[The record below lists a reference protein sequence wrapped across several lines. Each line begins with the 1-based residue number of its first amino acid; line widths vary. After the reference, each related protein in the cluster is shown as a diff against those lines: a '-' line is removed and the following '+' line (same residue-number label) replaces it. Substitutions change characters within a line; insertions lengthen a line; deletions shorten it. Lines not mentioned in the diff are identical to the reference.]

1 MTSIGN
7 FITELEKSDSKVK
20 EYFGDCDKLI
30 KNLKELN
37 SVIGMAKLKGQIV
50 KQIKTFISMKSMNIY
65 NDKDRKHCLLLGP
78 PGCGKTTVGKILC
91 KIWVS
96 IGFIGSG
103 RRNTKIN
110 SFNKLQDELLRNQ
123 RKEIN
128 DSKQKVRESLE
139 ILTKFLAVNGSTD
152 NCLKVLIENKSR
164 ISERDYSMLYDYLTK
179 IKTNIDT
186 SYAKLAIINSKKSE
200 HLSNVQIGESS
211 METTK
216 DEHLPFHCYNRND
229 VVSRYVGDTTHRTTK
244 AMNEALD
251 GVAYFDEAYN
261 LCNDSMG
268 MSDSYGRSALTTINQ
283 YMDEF
288 SDRLIVVFAGYKDEI
303 YNNLFK
309 VQKGLESR
317 FTQKFEIERY
327 NSKELTQIFIQRLE
341 RSNWVLHLSNELTSL
356 IHENMDCFEF
366 QGRDM
371 DTLAL
376 YTKNIMSED
385 VYKYILKG
393 QKTSNIITNIDVVR
407 KAVVIFKE
415 NMINV
420 ETSNSPNMN
429 SLLDLLNRG
438 S

>member
-1 MTSIGN
+1 MPSIVET
-7 FITELEKSDSKVK
+7 FIQDLENSDSKVK
-20 EYFGDCDKLI
+20 GYFSNLDKLI
-30 KNLKELN
+30 INLKQLN
-37 SVIGMAKLKGQIV
+37 SVIGMNKLKDQII
-50 KQIKTFISMKSMNIY
+50 KQIKTFISMKTMNIY

-96 IGFIGSG
+96 IGFIGHSST
-103 RRNTKIN
+103 NVKIN
-110 SFNKLQDELLRNQ
+110 SFNKLQDELVRNQ
-123 RKEIN
+123 KKEIN
-128 DSKQKVRESLE
+128 DCKMKVKEALF
-139 ILTKFLAVNGSTD
+139 ILTKFLTINSSTET
-152 NCLKVLIENKSR
+152 CLKTVIDNKSK
-164 ISERDYSMLYDYLTK
+164 ISTREYDLLYDYLTK
-179 IKTNIDT
+179 MKTTIDN
-186 SYAKLAIINSKKSE
+186 SYKKLAEINSRKSV
-200 HLSNVQIGESS
+200 HLSNIQIGDNN
-211 METTK
+211 MTATK
-216 DEHLPFHCYNRND
+216 DDHLPFHCYNRND

-244 AMNEALD
+244 AMNDALD

-283 YMDEF
+283 YMDEY

-327 NSKELTQIFIQRLE
+327 NSRELTQIFIQRLE
-341 RSNWVLHLSNELTSL
+341 RSNWNLKISEELVSIIT
-356 IHENMDCFEF
+356 ENLECFEY

-376 YTKNIMSED
+376 YTKNLMSEKI
-385 VYKYILKG
+385 YKNILNG
-393 QKTSNIITNIDVVR
+393 ENITTVITDLDVVR
-407 KAVVIFKE
+407 KAVVIFRE

-420 ETSNSPNMN
+420 EEKPNIN
-429 SLLDLLNRG
+429 NLYDLLNRG
-438 S
+438 